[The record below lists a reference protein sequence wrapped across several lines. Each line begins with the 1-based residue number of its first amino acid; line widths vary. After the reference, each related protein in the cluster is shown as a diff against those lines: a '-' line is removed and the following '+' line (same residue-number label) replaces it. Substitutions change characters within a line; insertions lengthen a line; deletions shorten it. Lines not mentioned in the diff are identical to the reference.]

1 MPSMKPSTRLIWCAV
16 IIVGSAIYGLLIAY
30 NPRVATAIMVGYI
43 ALLLTILVVIH
54 VWKKPTNGR

>member
-1 MPSMKPSTRLIWCAV
+1 MSRMKPSTRLIWCAV

-43 ALLLTILVVIH
+43 ALLLTILLSIH
-54 VWKKPTNGR
+54 VWKRPPDGR